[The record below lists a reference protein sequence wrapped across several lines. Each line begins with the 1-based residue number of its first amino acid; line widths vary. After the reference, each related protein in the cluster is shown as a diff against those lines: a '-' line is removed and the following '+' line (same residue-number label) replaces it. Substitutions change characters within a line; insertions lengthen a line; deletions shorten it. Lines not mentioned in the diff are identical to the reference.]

1 MSTPARDTQSRRGQ
15 QTLAEAVNLR
25 RIREPILGVHKRF
38 ELPDDEAEQQLR
50 GDTRH
55 SHVVLNF
62 SEVEE
67 VINRDG
73 SLNEVLEQRH
83 IPVIVATQDD
93 AILDT
98 RSFQDVLNVL
108 FVLPP
113 AIFVPDIVYNYDT
126 MQPDDQVQAIKAYL
140 FHVRELER
148 VIAAHNIPVRILP
161 TNKGW
166 TVPHFE
172 RYRELYKEFGYT
184 EMAIYGVQYSG
195 GPAGNA
201 TRELRR
207 HATYAIQTLNLEN
220 VFVIG
225 RLAPDELLRFDPR
238 VNGACGLRQFQSDEH
253 FADLQRQRQRALF
266 ANSDQ
271 TQSDLTPFQ

>member
-1 MSTPARDTQSRRGQ
+1 MSTSATNIRSRRGQ

-38 ELPDDEAEQQLR
+38 ELFDDEAEQQLR

-67 VINRDG
+67 VIERDG
-73 SLNEVLEQRH
+73 SLDEVLEEWH
-83 IPVIVATQDD
+83 IPIVVATQDD

-126 MQPDDQVQAIKAYL
+126 MQPNDQVKAIKAYV

-148 VIAAHNIPVRILP
+148 AIAEHNIPVRLLP

-172 RYRELYKEFGYT
+172 LYRELYEECGYT
-184 EMAIYGVQYSG
+184 EMALYGVQYSG

-201 TRELRR
+201 TRQLRR
-207 HATYAIQTLNLEN
+207 HATFAIQTLNLEN

-225 RLAPDELLRFDPR
+225 RLALDELLRFDPR
-238 VNGACGLRQFQSDEH
+238 VNGACGLRQLQTEER
-253 FADLQRQRQRALF
+253 FADVQRRLQRALF
-266 ANSDQ
+266 ANSDH
-271 TQSDLTPFQ
+271 TQSNLTTFQ

>member
-1 MSTPARDTQSRRGQ
+1 MSTPATDIGPGRGQ
-15 QTLAEAVNLR
+15 QTLAEAVNLQ
-25 RIREPILGVHKRF
+25 RIREPIRGVHKRF

-62 SEVEE
+62 SEVEA
-67 VINRDG
+67 VIERDG
-73 SLNEVLEQRH
+73 SLDEVLEERH
-83 IPVIVATQDD
+83 IPVVVATEDD

-98 RSFQDVLNVL
+98 RTFQDVVDVL

-113 AIFVPDIVYNYDT
+113 AIFVPDVVYNYNR
-126 MQPDDQVQAIKAYL
+126 MEPDEQVNAIKAYL

-148 VIAAHNIPVRILP
+148 VVATNHLPVRILP

-172 RYRELYKEFGYT
+172 LYRELYEEFGYT
-184 EMAIYGVQYSG
+184 EMALYGVQYSG

-201 TRELRR
+201 TRQLRR

-238 VNGACGLRQFQSDEH
+238 VNGACGLRQLQTDEP
-253 FADLQRQRQRALF
+253 FDDAQRRRQRALF
-266 ANSDQ
+266 ANSEQ
-271 TQSDLTPFQ
+271 TQSNLTNFQ